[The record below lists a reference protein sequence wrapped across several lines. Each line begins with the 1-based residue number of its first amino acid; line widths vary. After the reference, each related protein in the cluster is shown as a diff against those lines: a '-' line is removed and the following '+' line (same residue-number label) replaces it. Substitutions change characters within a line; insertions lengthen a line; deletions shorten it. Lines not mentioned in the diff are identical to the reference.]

1 MATLAVSPPP
11 VLHGTGLDITLDDGL
26 CHYFNYYW
34 LRDNCATSFDPETR
48 ERLYDIFAEPA
59 PPRAAAAMIDDDSLV
74 IDWVQTAPNVAHRS
88 TYPLAWLAAHATARP
103 RPDPAILPRRY
114 WFADHYPAMARFG
127 FDAVR
132 TDREALKGWVHA
144 LLTEGVAIL
153 DGMPDSDAAL
163 ETAANLIGF
172 PRPTFFGAY
181 FDVRLHVDPDNVA
194 YTAKALELHTDVPA
208 EDLPPGVQFLH
219 CRRNSVEG
227 GESLFVD
234 GAAVAAEFRRTH
246 PADFRLLCETT
257 VPFYNEHDAYDMRA
271 RQRVIELD
279 DRGDISGVTISQHMA
294 DVFDHDQRFLDAYYP
309 AFCRFGRL
317 LQDPR
322 FVMRFRLNAG
332 ECIVF
337 DNHRIVHARAAFVAE
352 SGERHLRGTYTDRG
366 ELRSRWRKLSG
377 EGRFSA

>member
-1 MATLAVSPPP
+1 MATLAAAPPP
-11 VLHGTGLDITLDDGL
+11 ALFENGLELTLDDGAR
-26 CHYFNYYW
+26 HYFNYHW
-34 LRDNCATSFDPETR
+34 LRDNCASSFDPVTR
-48 ERLYDIFAEPA
+48 ERVYDIFAENT
-59 PPRAAAAMIDDDSLV
+59 PPRPARATMAGDALLIEWAQSG
-74 IDWVQTAPNVAHRS
+74 HRS
-88 TYPLAWLAAHATARP
+88 HYPIAWLAAQAQAKP
-103 RPDPAILPRRY
+103 RHDPAILPRTH
-114 WFADHYPAMARFG
+114 WFADHYPHIARFA
-127 FDAVR
+127 FDAVS
-132 TDREALKGWVHA
+132 TDHAALKGWVHA
-144 LLTEGVAIL
+144 LLTQGVAIL
-153 DGMPDSDAAL
+153 TAMPDTDQGL
-163 ETAANLIGF
+163 TDAANLIGF

-181 FDVRLHVDPDNVA
+181 FDVRLHIEPDNLA

-208 EDLPPGVQFLH
+208 EDLAPGVQFLH
-219 CRRNSVEG
+219 CRRNSVDG

-234 GAAVAAEFRRTH
+234 GAAVAAELRRTH
-246 PADFRLLCETT
+246 PEDFRLLCETT
-257 VPFYNEHDAYDMRA
+257 VPFYCEHDSYDMRA

-279 DRGDISGVTISQHMA
+279 DQGDIAGVTISQHMA

-337 DNHRIVHARAAFVAE
+337 DNHRIVHARSAFVAE
-352 SGERHLRGTYTDRG
+352 SGERFLRGTYTDRG

>member
-1 MATLAVSPPP
+1 MATIAPAPAPALHDHGLEVMLADGVS
-11 VLHGTGLDITLDDGL
+11 
-26 CHYFNYYW
+26 HYFNYHW
-34 LRDNCATSFDPETR
+34 LRDNCATSFDAETR
-48 ERLYDIFAEPA
+48 ERVYDIFAETA
-59 PPRAAAAMIDDDSLV
+59 PPRPKRAVVADDALQIEWAGSG
-74 IDWVQTAPNVAHRS
+74 HCS
-88 TYPLAWLAAHATARP
+88 TYPLTWLAAHAHGTP
-103 RPDPAILPRRY
+103 RHDPAILPRQY
-114 WFADHYPAMARFG
+114 WHADHYPAMARFAFG
-127 FDAVR
+127 AVS
-132 TDREALKGWVHA
+132 TDRAALKAWVHA
-144 LLTEGVAIL
+144 LLTQGVAIL
-153 DGMPDSDAAL
+153 TDMPDSDQGL
-163 ETAANLIGF
+163 TDAANLIGF

-181 FDVRLHVDPDNVA
+181 FDVKLHIDPDNLA

-208 EDLPPGVQFLH
+208 EDLAPGVQFLH
-219 CRRNSVEG
+219 CRRNSVDG

-234 GAAVAAEFRRTH
+234 GAAVAAELRRTH
-246 PADFRLLCETT
+246 PEDFRLLCETT
-257 VPFYNEHDAYDMRA
+257 VPFYNEHDRYDMRA

-279 DRGDISGVTISQHMA
+279 DQGDISGVTISQHMA

-337 DNHRIVHARAAFVAE
+337 DNHRVVHARSAFVAE
-352 SGERHLRGTYTDRG
+352 SGDRHLRGTYTDRG

>member
-1 MATLAVSPPP
+1 MATLAAPPP
-11 VLHGTGLDITLDDGL
+11 PALLDRGLEVTLDGGAR
-26 CHYFNYYW
+26 HYFNYYW

-48 ERLYDIFAEPA
+48 ERVYDIFAEDT
-59 PPRAAAAMIDDDSLV
+59 PPRATRASVIDDALV
-74 IDWVQTAPNVAHRS
+74 IEWAGSGHRS
-88 TYPLAWLAAHATARP
+88 TYPLAWLGAHAVAGP
-103 RPDPAILPRRY
+103 RHDPAVLPREY
-114 WFADHYPAMARFG
+114 WYADHYPAMARFA
-127 FDAVR
+127 FDAVS
-132 TDREALKGWVHA
+132 TDRAALKDWVHA
-144 LLTEGVAIL
+144 LLTQGVAIL
-153 DGMPDSDAAL
+153 TDMADSDQGL
-163 ETAANLIGF
+163 TDAANLIGF

-181 FDVRLHVDPDNVA
+181 FDVRLHIDPDNLA

-219 CRRNSVEG
+219 CRRNSVDG

-234 GAAVAAEFRRTH
+234 GAAVAAELRRTH
-246 PADFRLLCETT
+246 PEDFRLLCETT

-279 DRGDISGVTISQHMA
+279 DHGDIAGVTMSQHMA

-337 DNHRIVHARAAFVAE
+337 DNHRVVHARSAFVAE
-352 SGERHLRGTYTDRG
+352 SGERYLRGTYTDRG

>member
-1 MATLAVSPPP
+1 MATLAAAPAPD
-11 VLHGTGLDITLDDGL
+11 LREKGLEITLDHGVR
-26 CHYFNYYW
+26 HYFNYYW
-34 LRDNCATSFDPETR
+34 LRDNCATSFDAETR
-48 ERLYDIFAEPA
+48 ERVYDIFAEPA
-59 PPRAAAAMIDDDSLV
+59 APRPAQAEIVAEALV
-74 IDWVQTAPNVAHRS
+74 IDWAGSAHQS
-88 TYPLAWLAAHATARP
+88 TYPLAWLAAHAEAKP
-103 RPDPAILPRRY
+103 RHDPAILPRQY
-114 WFADHYPAMARFG
+114 WFSDHYPKLARFG
-127 FDAVR
+127 FDAVSSDR
-132 TDREALKGWVHA
+132 TALKNWVHA

-153 DGMPDSDAAL
+153 TGMPDSDEGLTA
-163 ETAANLIGF
+163 AANLIGF

-181 FDVRLHVDPDNVA
+181 FDVRLHIDPDNLA

-219 CRRNSVEG
+219 CRRNSVDG

-234 GAAVAAEFRRTH
+234 GAAVAAELRRTH
-246 PADFRLLCETT
+246 PDDFRLLSETT
-257 VPFYNEHDAYDMRA
+257 VPFYNEHDRYDMRA

-279 DRGDISGVTISQHMA
+279 DQGDISGVTISQHMA
-294 DVFDHDQRFLDAYYP
+294 DVFDHDQQFLDDYYP

-337 DNHRIVHARAAFVAE
+337 DNHRIVHARSAFVAE

>member
-1 MATLAVSPPP
+1 MATLAVP
-11 VLHGTGLDITLDDGL
+11 VQPLVLLESGLEIALDPGGR
-26 CHYFNYYW
+26 HYFNYHW

-48 ERLYDIFAEPA
+48 ERVYDIFAEPGA
-59 PPRAAAAMIDDDSLV
+59 PHPAHADIVDGALV
-74 IDWVQTAPNVAHRS
+74 IDWAHCGHRS
-88 TYPLAWLAAHATARP
+88 TYPLAWLAAHAEPKP
-103 RPDPAILPRRY
+103 RHDPAILPRKH
-114 WFADHYPAMARFG
+114 WFADHYPAMARYPFEG
-127 FDAVR
+127 VG
-132 TDREALKGWVHA
+132 TDRAVFKAWVHT
-144 LLTEGVAIL
+144 LLTDGVAIL
-153 DGMPDSDAAL
+153 DGMPDSDAGLTA
-163 ETAANLIGF
+163 AANLLGF
-172 PRPTFFGAY
+172 PRPTFFGLY
-181 FDVRLHVDPDNVA
+181 FDVKIHADPDNLA

-227 GESLFVD
+227 GHSLFVD
-234 GAAVAAEFRRTH
+234 GAAAAAELRRTH
-246 PADFRLLCETT
+246 PGDFRLLCDTL

-279 DRGDISGVTISQHMA
+279 DQGDIAGVTMSQHMA

-337 DNHRIVHARAAFVAE
+337 DNHRVVHAREAFVAE
-352 SGERHLRGTYTDRG
+352 SGERHMRGTYTDRG
-366 ELRSRWRKLSG
+366 ELRSRWRKLVG
-377 EGRFSA
+377 EGRFSV

>member
-1 MATLAVSPPP
+1 
-11 VLHGTGLDITLDDGL
+11 
-26 CHYFNYYW
+26 
-34 LRDNCATSFDPETR
+34 
-48 ERLYDIFAEPA
+48 
-59 PPRAAAAMIDDDSLV
+59 
-74 IDWVQTAPNVAHRS
+74 
-88 TYPLAWLAAHATARP
+88 
-103 RPDPAILPRRY
+103 
-114 WFADHYPAMARFG
+114 
-127 FDAVR
+127 
-132 TDREALKGWVHA
+132 
-144 LLTEGVAIL
+144 LTEGVAIL
-153 DGMPDSDAAL
+153 DGLPDSDEAL
-163 ETAANLIGF
+163 EAAANLIGF
-172 PRPTFFGAY
+172 PRPTFFGPY
-181 FDVRLHVDPDNVA
+181 FDVRMHADPDNLA

-208 EDLPPGVQFLH
+208 EDLAPGVQFLH

-234 GAAVAAEFRRTH
+234 GAAVAAELRRTH
-246 PADFRLLCETT
+246 PDDFRLLCETL

-279 DRGDISGVTISQHMA
+279 DQGDIAGVTISQHMA

-322 FVMRFRLNAG
+322 FVMRFRLTAG
-332 ECIVF
+332 ECIVL
-337 DNHRIVHARAAFVAE
+337 DNHRIVHARAAFVAQ

>member
-1 MATLAVSPPP
+1 MATLAAPPP
-11 VLHGTGLDITLDDGL
+11 PALLDRGLEVTLDGGAR
-26 CHYFNYYW
+26 HYFNYYW

-48 ERLYDIFAEPA
+48 ERVYDIFAEDT
-59 PPRAAAAMIDDDSLV
+59 PPRATRASVIDDALV
-74 IDWVQTAPNVAHRS
+74 IEWAGSGHRS
-88 TYPLAWLAAHATARP
+88 TYPLAWLGAHAVAGP
-103 RPDPAILPRRY
+103 RHDPAVLPREY
-114 WFADHYPAMARFG
+114 WYADHYPAMARFA
-127 FDAVR
+127 FDAVS
-132 TDREALKGWVHA
+132 TDRAALKDWVHA
-144 LLTEGVAIL
+144 LLTQGVAIL
-153 DGMPDSDAAL
+153 TDMPDSDQGL
-163 ETAANLIGF
+163 TDAANLIGF

-181 FDVRLHVDPDNVA
+181 FDVRLHIDPDNLA

-219 CRRNSVEG
+219 CRRNSVDG

-234 GAAVAAEFRRTH
+234 GAAVAAELRRTH
-246 PADFRLLCETT
+246 PEDFRLLCETT

-279 DRGDISGVTISQHMA
+279 DHGDIAGVTMSQHMA

-337 DNHRIVHARAAFVAE
+337 DNHRIVHARAAFVAD
-352 SGERHLRGTYTDRG
+352 SGERHMRGTYTDRG
-366 ELRSRWRKLSG
+366 ELRSRWRKLAG

>member
-1 MATLAVSPPP
+1 MMTEVLSWAAIATKILII
-11 VLHGTGLDITLDDGL
+11 GTGLI
-26 CHYFNYYW
+26 W
-34 LRDNCATSFDPETR
+34 IV
-48 ERLYDIFAEPA
+48 YDIFAEDT
-59 PPRAAAAMIDDDSLV
+59 PPRATRASVIDDALV
-74 IDWVQTAPNVAHRS
+74 IEWAGSGHRS
-88 TYPLAWLAAHATARP
+88 TYPLAWLGAHAVAGP
-103 RPDPAILPRRY
+103 RPDPAVLPREY
-114 WFADHYPAMARFG
+114 WYADHYPAMARFA
-127 FDAVR
+127 FDAVS
-132 TDREALKGWVHA
+132 TDRAALKDWVHA
-144 LLTEGVAIL
+144 LLTQGVAIL
-153 DGMPDSDAAL
+153 TDMPDSDQGL
-163 ETAANLIGF
+163 TDAANLIGF

-181 FDVRLHVDPDNVA
+181 FDVRLHIDPDNLA

-219 CRRNSVEG
+219 CRRNSVDG

-234 GAAVAAEFRRTH
+234 GAAVAAELRRTH
-246 PADFRLLCETT
+246 PEDFRLLCETT

-279 DRGDISGVTISQHMA
+279 DHGDIAGVTMSQHMA

-337 DNHRIVHARAAFVAE
+337 DNHRVVHARSAFVAE
-352 SGERHLRGTYTDRG
+352 SGERYLRGTYTDRG

>member
-1 MATLAVSPPP
+1 MATLAAAPPP
-11 VLHGTGLDITLDDGL
+11 ALLDRGLEVTLDGGAR
-26 CHYFNYYW
+26 HYFNYYW

-48 ERLYDIFAEPA
+48 ERVYDIFAEDT
-59 PPRAAAAMIDDDSLV
+59 PPRATRASVIDDALV
-74 IDWVQTAPNVAHRS
+74 IEWAGSGHRS
-88 TYPLAWLAAHATARP
+88 TYPLAWLGAHAVAGP
-103 RPDPAILPRRY
+103 RHDPAVLPREY
-114 WFADHYPAMARFG
+114 WYADHYPAMARFA
-127 FDAVR
+127 FDAVS
-132 TDREALKGWVHA
+132 TDRAALKDWVHA
-144 LLTEGVAIL
+144 LLTQGVAIL
-153 DGMPDSDAAL
+153 TDMADSDQGL
-163 ETAANLIGF
+163 TDAANLIGF

-181 FDVRLHVDPDNVA
+181 FDVRLHIDPDNLA

-219 CRRNSVEG
+219 CRRNSVDG

-234 GAAVAAEFRRTH
+234 GAAVAAELRRTH
-246 PADFRLLCETT
+246 PEDFRLLCETL

-279 DRGDISGVTISQHMA
+279 DHGDIAGVTMSQHMA

-337 DNHRIVHARAAFVAE
+337 DNHRVVHARSAFVAE
-352 SGERHLRGTYTDRG
+352 SGERYLRGTYTDRG

>member
-1 MATLAVSPPP
+1 MATLAAPPP
-11 VLHGTGLDITLDDGL
+11 PALLDRGLEVTLDGGAR
-26 CHYFNYYW
+26 HYFNYYW

-48 ERLYDIFAEPA
+48 ERVYDIFAEDT
-59 PPRAAAAMIDDDSLV
+59 PPRATRASVIDDALV
-74 IDWVQTAPNVAHRS
+74 IEWAGSGHRS
-88 TYPLAWLAAHATARP
+88 TYPLAWLGAHAVAGP
-103 RPDPAILPRRY
+103 RPDPAVLPREY
-114 WFADHYPAMARFG
+114 WYADHYPAIARFA
-127 FDAVR
+127 FDAVS
-132 TDREALKGWVHA
+132 TDRATLKDWVHA
-144 LLTEGVAIL
+144 LLTQGVAIL
-153 DGMPDSDAAL
+153 THMPDSDQGL
-163 ETAANLIGF
+163 TDAANLIGF

-181 FDVRLHVDPDNVA
+181 FDVRLHIDPDNLA

-219 CRRNSVEG
+219 CRRNSVDG

-234 GAAVAAEFRRTH
+234 GAAVAAELRRTH
-246 PADFRLLCETT
+246 PEDFRLLCETT

-279 DRGDISGVTISQHMA
+279 DHGDIAGVTMSQHMA

-337 DNHRIVHARAAFVAE
+337 DNHRVVHARSAFVAE
-352 SGERHLRGTYTDRG
+352 SGERYLRGTYTDRG

>member
-1 MATLAVSPPP
+1 MATLAAPPP
-11 VLHGTGLDITLDDGL
+11 PLLLDKGLEVTLDHGAR
-26 CHYFNYYW
+26 HYFNYYW
-34 LRDNCATSFDPETR
+34 LRDNCASSFDPETR
-48 ERLYDIFAEPA
+48 ERVFDIFAEDT
-59 PPRAAAAMIDDDSLV
+59 PPRPAHAEMVDGELV
-74 IDWVQTAPNVAHRS
+74 IAWAGSGHRS
-88 TYPLAWLAAHATARP
+88 RYPLAWLAAQAQARP
-103 RPDPAILPRRY
+103 RHDPAVLPRQY
-114 WFADHYPAMARFG
+114 WYADHYAHMARFA
-127 FDAVR
+127 FDAVS
-132 TDREALKGWVHA
+132 TDRTALKDWVHV
-144 LLTEGVAIL
+144 LLTQGVAIL
-153 DGMPDSDAAL
+153 TGMPDSDQGL
-163 ETAANLIGF
+163 TDAANLIGF

-181 FDVRLHVDPDNVA
+181 FDVRLHIAPDNLA

-219 CRRNSVEG
+219 CRRNSVDG

-234 GAAVAAEFRRTH
+234 GAAVAAELRRTH
-246 PADFRLLCETT
+246 PDEFRLLCETT
-257 VPFYNEHDAYDMRA
+257 VPFYCEHDSYDMRA

-279 DRGDISGVTISQHMA
+279 DHGDIAGVTISQHMA

-337 DNHRIVHARAAFVAE
+337 DNHRIVHARSAFVAE
-352 SGERHLRGTYTDRG
+352 SGERFLRGTYTDRG

>member
-1 MATLAVSPPP
+1 MATLAAALAPT
-11 VLHGTGLDITLDDGL
+11 LRETGLDVTLEHGARA
-26 CHYFNYYW
+26 YFNYYW
-34 LRDNCATSFDPETR
+34 LRDNCASSFDPETR
-48 ERLYDIFAEPA
+48 ERVYDIFAEDTA
-59 PPRAAAAMIDDDSLV
+59 PRAAQADIIDSALV
-74 IDWVQTAPNVAHRS
+74 IVWAGSGHRS
-88 TYPLAWLAAHATARP
+88 TYPLGWLATQARAKP
-103 RPDPAILPRRY
+103 RHDPAVLPRRY
-114 WFADHYPAMARFG
+114 WYADHYPAMARFAYE
-127 FDAVR
+127 AVS
-132 TDREALKGWVHA
+132 TDPIALKNWVHA
-144 LLTEGVAIL
+144 LLTDGVAIL
-153 DGMPDSDAAL
+153 TGMPDSDQGL
-163 ETAANLIGF
+163 TDAANLIGF

-181 FDVRLHVDPDNVA
+181 FDVKLHIDPDNLA

-208 EDLPPGVQFLH
+208 EDLAPGVQFLH
-219 CRRNSVEG
+219 CRRNSVDG

-234 GAAVAAEFRRTH
+234 GAAVAAELRRTH
-246 PADFRLLCETT
+246 PEDFRLLCETT

-279 DRGDISGVTISQHMA
+279 DQGDIAGVTISQHMA

-337 DNHRIVHARAAFVAE
+337 DNHRIVHARSAFVAE
-352 SGERHLRGTYTDRG
+352 SGERHLLGTYTDRG

-377 EGRFSA
+377 EGRFAG

>member
-1 MATLAVSPPP
+1 MATLAAAPPP
-11 VLHGTGLDITLDDGL
+11 ALLDRGLEVTLDGGAR
-26 CHYFNYYW
+26 HYFNYYW

-48 ERLYDIFAEPA
+48 ERVYDIFAEDT
-59 PPRAAAAMIDDDSLV
+59 PPRATRASVIDDALV
-74 IDWVQTAPNVAHRS
+74 IEWAGSGHRS
-88 TYPLAWLAAHATARP
+88 TYPLAWLGAHAVAGP
-103 RPDPAILPRRY
+103 RHDPAVLPREY
-114 WFADHYPAMARFG
+114 WYADHYPAMARFA
-127 FDAVR
+127 FDAVS
-132 TDREALKGWVHA
+132 TDRAALKDWVHA
-144 LLTEGVAIL
+144 LLTQGVAIL
-153 DGMPDSDAAL
+153 TDMADSDQGL
-163 ETAANLIGF
+163 TDAANLIGF

-181 FDVRLHVDPDNVA
+181 FDVRLHIDPDNLA

-219 CRRNSVEG
+219 CRRNSVDG

-234 GAAVAAEFRRTH
+234 GAAVAAELRRTH
-246 PADFRLLCETT
+246 PEDFRLLCETT

-279 DRGDISGVTISQHMA
+279 DHGDIAGVTMSQHMA

-337 DNHRIVHARAAFVAE
+337 DNHRVVHARSAFVAE
-352 SGERHLRGTYTDRG
+352 SGERYLRGTYTDRG

>member
-1 MATLAVSPPP
+1 MATLAAPSPPA
-11 VLHGTGLDITLDDGL
+11 LLDRGLEVTLDGGAR
-26 CHYFNYYW
+26 HYFNYYW

-48 ERLYDIFAEPA
+48 ERVYDIFAEDT
-59 PPRAAAAMIDDDSLV
+59 PPRATRASVIDDALV
-74 IDWVQTAPNVAHRS
+74 IEWAGSGHRS
-88 TYPLAWLAAHATARP
+88 TYPLAWLGAHAVAGP
-103 RPDPAILPRRY
+103 RHDPAVLPREY
-114 WFADHYPAMARFG
+114 WYADHYPAMARFA
-127 FDAVR
+127 FDAVS
-132 TDREALKGWVHA
+132 TDRAALKDWVHA
-144 LLTEGVAIL
+144 LLTQGVAIL
-153 DGMPDSDAAL
+153 TDMPDSDQGL
-163 ETAANLIGF
+163 TDAANLIGF

-181 FDVRLHVDPDNVA
+181 FDVRLHIDPDNLA

-219 CRRNSVEG
+219 CRRNSVDG

-234 GAAVAAEFRRTH
+234 GAAVAAELRRTH
-246 PADFRLLCETT
+246 PEDFRLLCETT

-279 DRGDISGVTISQHMA
+279 DHGDIAGVTMSQHMA

-337 DNHRIVHARAAFVAE
+337 DNHRVVHARSAFVAE
-352 SGERHLRGTYTDRG
+352 SGERYLRGTYTDRG

>member
-1 MATLAVSPPP
+1 MATIAAAPAPALSDTGLEVTLAD
-11 VLHGTGLDITLDDGL
+11 GTG
-26 CHYFNYYW
+26 HYFNYYW

-48 ERLYDIFAEPA
+48 ERVFDIFAEA
-59 PPRAAAAMIDDDSLV
+59 TPPRPAHAAIADGALV
-74 IDWVQTAPNVAHRS
+74 IEWAGSGHRS
-88 TYPLAWLAAHATARP
+88 TYPLAWLADHATAKP
-103 RPDPAILPRRY
+103 RHDPAILPRRH
-114 WFADHYPAMARFG
+114 WFADHYPDVARFA
-127 FDAVR
+127 FADVSA
-132 TDREALKGWVHA
+132 DRAALRAWVHA

-153 DGMPDSDAAL
+153 TDMPDSDAGL
-163 ETAANLIGF
+163 EAAANLIGF

-181 FDVRLHVDPDNVA
+181 FDVRLQIDPDNLA

-208 EDLPPGVQFLH
+208 EDLAPGVQFLH
-219 CRRNSVEG
+219 CRRNSVDG

-234 GAAVAAEFRRTH
+234 GAAVAAELRRTH
-246 PADFRLLCETT
+246 PDDFRLLCDTL
-257 VPFYNEHDAYDMRA
+257 VPFYNEHDRYDMRA

-279 DRGDISGVTISQHMA
+279 DQGDIAGVTISQHMA
-294 DVFDHDQRFLDAYYP
+294 DVFDHNQRFLDAYYP

-337 DNHRIVHARAAFVAE
+337 DNHRVVHARAAFVAE

>member
-1 MATLAVSPPP
+1 MATLAAAPPP
-11 VLHGTGLDITLDDGL
+11 ALLDRGLEVTLDGGAR
-26 CHYFNYYW
+26 HYFNYYW

-48 ERLYDIFAEPA
+48 ERVYDIFAEDT
-59 PPRAAAAMIDDDSLV
+59 PPRATRASVIDDALV
-74 IDWVQTAPNVAHRS
+74 IEWAGSGHRS
-88 TYPLAWLAAHATARP
+88 TYPLAWLGAHAVAGP
-103 RPDPAILPRRY
+103 RHDPAVLPREY
-114 WFADHYPAMARFG
+114 WYADHYPAMARFA
-127 FDAVR
+127 FDAVS
-132 TDREALKGWVHA
+132 TDRAALKDWVHA
-144 LLTEGVAIL
+144 LLTQGVAIL
-153 DGMPDSDAAL
+153 TDMPDSDQGL
-163 ETAANLIGF
+163 TDAANLIGF

-181 FDVRLHVDPDNVA
+181 FDVRLHIDPDNLA

-219 CRRNSVEG
+219 CRRNSVDG

-234 GAAVAAEFRRTH
+234 GAAVAAELRRTH
-246 PADFRLLCETT
+246 PEDFRLLCETT

-279 DRGDISGVTISQHMA
+279 DHGDIAGVTMSQHMA

-337 DNHRIVHARAAFVAE
+337 DNHRVVHARSAFVAE
-352 SGERHLRGTYTDRG
+352 SGERYLRGTYTDRG

>member
-1 MATLAVSPPP
+1 MPADPTLAEP
-11 VLHGTGLDITLDDGL
+11 VALEDTGLTLPLPDGTR
-26 CHYFNYYW
+26 HYFNYYW
-34 LRDNCATSFDPETR
+34 LRDNCSTSFDPETR
-48 ERLYDIFAEPA
+48 ERVYDIFAEA
-59 PPRAAAAMIDDDSLV
+59 TPPRPARATLDGDTLHVVWAGTNHAS
-74 IDWVQTAPNVAHRS
+74 R
-88 TYPLAWLAAHATARP
+88 YPLAWLADHARPGP
-103 RPDPAILPRRY
+103 RPDPAVLPRRH
-114 WFADHYPAMARFG
+114 WFGDHYPAMARFA
-127 FDAVR
+127 FADVSTSKA
-132 TDREALKGWVHA
+132 ALKRWVHA

-153 DGMPDSDAAL
+153 TDMPDSDEGL
-163 ETAANLIGF
+163 TRAANLIGF

-181 FDVRLHVDPDNVA
+181 FDVKLHADPDNLA

-208 EDLPPGVQFLH
+208 EDLAPGVQFLH
-219 CRRNSVEG
+219 CRRNSVDG

-234 GAAVAAEFRRTH
+234 GAAVAAELARTH
-246 PADFRLLCETT
+246 PEDFRLLSEVS

-279 DRGDISGVTISQHMA
+279 DQGDVSGVTISQHMA
-294 DVFDHDQRFLDAYYP
+294 DVFDLDQRLLDRYYP
-309 AFCRFGRL
+309 AFCRFGQL

-337 DNHRIVHARAAFVAE
+337 DNHRVVHARAAFVAT

-377 EGRFSA
+377 EGRFAA

>member
-1 MATLAVSPPP
+1 MATLAAAPPP
-11 VLHGTGLDITLDDGL
+11 VLLDTGLEITLDDGVR
-26 CHYFNYYW
+26 HYFNYYW
-34 LRDNCATSFDPETR
+34 LRDNCASSFDPATR
-48 ERLYDIFAEPA
+48 ERVYDIFAEDT
-59 PPRAAAAMIDDDSLV
+59 PPRATRASVIDDALV
-74 IDWVQTAPNVAHRS
+74 IEWAGSGHRS
-88 TYPLAWLAAHATARP
+88 TYPLAWLGAHAVAGP
-103 RPDPAILPRRY
+103 RHDPAVLPREY
-114 WFADHYPAMARFG
+114 WYADHYPAMARFA
-127 FDAVR
+127 FDAVS
-132 TDREALKGWVHA
+132 TDRAALKDWVHA
-144 LLTEGVAIL
+144 LLTQGVAIL
-153 DGMPDSDAAL
+153 TDMPDSDQGL
-163 ETAANLIGF
+163 TDAANLIGF

-181 FDVRLHVDPDNVA
+181 FDVRLHIDPDNLA

-219 CRRNSVEG
+219 CRRNSVDG

-234 GAAVAAEFRRTH
+234 GAAVAAELRRTH
-246 PADFRLLCETT
+246 PEDFRLLCETT

-279 DRGDISGVTISQHMA
+279 DHGDIAGVTMSQHMA

-337 DNHRIVHARAAFVAE
+337 DNHRVVHARSAFVAE
-352 SGERHLRGTYTDRG
+352 SGERYLRGTYTDRG

>member
-1 MATLAVSPPP
+1 MATLAAAIQPI
-11 VLHGTGLDITLDDGL
+11 VLHDTRLEIALERGPR
-26 CHYFNYYW
+26 HYFNYHW

-48 ERLYDIFAEPA
+48 ERVYDIFAEPGA
-59 PPRAAAAMIDDDSLV
+59 PHAASAEIANNALV
-74 IDWVQTAPNVAHRS
+74 IEWSHDGHSS
-88 TYPLAWLAAHATARP
+88 TYPLAWLAAHAVPKP
-103 RPDPAILPRRY
+103 RHDPAILPRKH
-114 WFADHYPAMARFG
+114 WLGDHYAKMARFT
-127 FDAVR
+127 FDAVS
-132 TDREALKGWVHA
+132 TDRATFKAWVHT
-144 LLTEGVAIL
+144 LLTDGVTIL
-153 DGMPDSDAAL
+153 DGMPDSDQGL
-163 ETAANLIGF
+163 TDAANLLGF
-172 PRPTFFGAY
+172 PRPTFFGLY
-181 FDVRLHVDPDNVA
+181 FDVKIHADPDNLA

-208 EDLPPGVQFLH
+208 EDMPPGVQFLH

-234 GAAVAAEFRRTH
+234 GAAAAAELRRTH
-246 PADFRLLCETT
+246 PADFRLLCDTL

-279 DRGDISGVTISQHMA
+279 DQGDIAGVTMSQHMA

-337 DNHRIVHARAAFVAE
+337 DNHRIVHARAAFVAD
-352 SGERHLRGTYTDRG
+352 SGERHMRGTYTDRG
-366 ELRSRWRKLSG
+366 ELRSRWRKLAG
-377 EGRFSA
+377 KGRFSA